1 MLQPGSVKRPSK
13 RARLGPAYQAITI
26 LGAEDFTMDR
36 RQWLKGGALLAA
48 AASANSGLVQA
59 QAAAGG
65 GREYYLIRRYKL
77 SSGPQAAAAG
87 KYFQDALMPALG
99 RLGLGPV
106 GVMSLTYGAETPTTF
121 VVIPGTD
128 LTKLVQLD
136 LLLAQ
141 DDAFQKA
148 AGAFWSVTAP
158 LPPFD
163 RVNSSLSVAFEG
175 FPKLMVPAKEQRI
188 LQLRT
193 YESPTYAA
201 HVRKV
206 EMFHKGEFE
215 FFAQAGAKNVFFS
228 DNLVGARGPSLTYM
242 LAHKDLAAMD
252 ANWKA
257 FAAVPG
263 WVKLSHDP
271 RYATDPPTVSG
282 VDNLV
287 LTPAPYSQI

>member
-1 MLQPGSVKRPSK
+1 
-13 RARLGPAYQAITI
+13 
-26 LGAEDFTMDR
+26 MDR
-36 RQWLKGGALLAA
+36 RQWIKGSALAA
-48 AASANSGLVQA
+48 AAATVNTGLLQA
-59 QAAAGG
+59 QGTATAS

-77 SSGPQAAAAG
+77 NSGPQAAVAA
-87 KYFQDALMPALG
+87 KYFQEALLPALG
-99 RLGLGPV
+99 RMGLGPV
-106 GVMSLTYGAETPTTF
+106 GVMALTYGSETPTTF
-121 VVIPGTD
+121 VIIPSTD
-128 LTKLVQLD
+128 LTKLAQLD

-141 DDAFQKA
+141 DEAFTKA

-158 LPPFD
+158 LPPFE
-163 RVNSSLSVAFEG
+163 RVSSSLSIAFEG
-175 FPKLMVPAKEQRI
+175 FPKLMVPAKEPRI

-206 EMFHKGEFE
+206 EMFHKGEFD

-228 DNLVGARGPSLTYM
+228 DNLIGARGPSLTYM

-263 WVKLSHDP
+263 WIKLSHDP

>member
-1 MLQPGSVKRPSK
+1 
-13 RARLGPAYQAITI
+13 
-26 LGAEDFTMDR
+26 MDR
-36 RQWLKGGALLAA
+36 RQWLKGSAMLAA
-48 AASANSGLVQA
+48 ATSANGGLAQGQAATPASA
-59 QAAAGG
+59 
-65 GREYYLIRRYKL
+65 REYYLIRRYKL
-77 SSGPQAAAAG
+77 SSGPQVAAAG
-87 KYFQDALMPALG
+87 KYFQDALLPALG

-106 GVMSLTYGAETPTTF
+106 GVMALTYGAETPSTF
-121 VVIPGTD
+121 VLIPSTD

-141 DDAFQKA
+141 DEVFLKA

-158 LPPFD
+158 MPPFD

-175 FPKLMVPAKEQRI
+175 FPKLMVPAKEPRI

-206 EMFHKGEFE
+206 EMFGKGEFD

-228 DNLVGARGPSLTYM
+228 DNLIGARGPSLTYM
-242 LAHKDLAAMD
+242 LAHKDLAEMD
-252 ANWKA
+252 AHWKA

-271 RYATDPPTVSG
+271 RYATDPPTVSSI
-282 VDNLV
+282 DNLV
-287 LTPAPYSQI
+287 LTPMAYSQI

>member
-1 MLQPGSVKRPSK
+1 
-13 RARLGPAYQAITI
+13 
-26 LGAEDFTMDR
+26 MDR
-36 RQWLKGGALLAA
+36 RQWVKNSVAMAAA
-48 AASANSGLVQA
+48 AASANSRLLQA
-59 QAAAGG
+59 QEAAAGG
-65 GREYYLIRRYKL
+65 AREYYLIRRYKL
-77 SSGPQAAAAG
+77 SSGPQSIAAG
-87 KYFQDALMPALG
+87 RYFQEALLPALG

-106 GVMSLTYGAETPTTF
+106 GVMALTYGAETPTTF
-121 VVIPGTD
+121 VLIPSTD
-128 LTKLVQLD
+128 LTKLAQLD

-141 DDAFQKA
+141 DAAFLKA
-148 AGAFWSVTAP
+148 AGAFWSVPAP

-163 RVNSSLSVAFEG
+163 RVNSSLSIAFEG
-175 FPKLMVPAKEQRI
+175 FPRLMAPAKEPHI

-228 DNLVGARGPSLTYM
+228 DNLICSRGPSLTYM
-242 LAHKDLAAMD
+242 LAHKDLAEMD
-252 ANWKA
+252 AHWKA

-271 RYATDPPTVSG
+271 HYATDPPTVSS

-287 LTPAPYSQI
+287 LTPAAYSQI

>member
-1 MLQPGSVKRPSK
+1 
-13 RARLGPAYQAITI
+13 
-26 LGAEDFTMDR
+26 MDR
-36 RQWLKGGALLAA
+36 RQWVKNSVAMAAA
-48 AASANSGLVQA
+48 AASANSSLLQA
-59 QAAAGG
+59 QGTTGA
-65 GREYYLIRRYKL
+65 REYYLIRRYKL
-77 SSGPQAAAAG
+77 NSGPQAAAAA
-87 KYFQDALMPALG
+87 KYFQDALLPALG

-106 GVMSLTYGAETPTTF
+106 GVMGLTYGDETPTT
-121 VVIPGTD
+121 VVIIPSTD
-128 LTKLVQLD
+128 LTKLAQLD

-141 DDAFQKA
+141 DDAFLKA

-163 RVNSSLSVAFEG
+163 RVNSSLSIAFEG
-175 FPKLMVPAKEQRI
+175 FPKLIAPAKEPRI

-201 HVRKV
+201 HIRKV
-206 EMFHKGEFE
+206 EMFHKGEFG
-215 FFAQAGAKNVFFS
+215 FFAEAGAKNVFFS
-228 DNLVGARGPSLTYM
+228 DNLIGARGPSLTYM

-257 FAAVPG
+257 FAAAPG

-287 LTPAPYSQI
+287 LTPTAYSQI

>member
-1 MLQPGSVKRPSK
+1 
-13 RARLGPAYQAITI
+13 
-26 LGAEDFTMDR
+26 MDR
-36 RQWLKGGALLAA
+36 RQWMKNSVAMAAA
-48 AASANSGLVQA
+48 AASANSGLLQA
-59 QAAAGG
+59 QGTAAGSA
-65 GREYYLIRRYKL
+65 REYYLMRRYKL
-77 SSGPQAAAAG
+77 SSGPQGTAAG
-87 KYFQDALMPALG
+87 KYFQEALLPALG

-106 GVMSLTYGAETPTTF
+106 GVMALTYGAETPTTF
-121 VVIPGTD
+121 VIIPSTD
-128 LTKLVQLD
+128 LTKLAQLD

-141 DDAFQKA
+141 DDAFLKA

-158 LPPFD
+158 MPPFD

-175 FPKLMVPAKEQRI
+175 FPKLMVPAKEPRI

-206 EMFHKGEFE
+206 EMFHKGEFD

-228 DNLVGARGPSLTYM
+228 DNLIGARGPSLTYM
-242 LAHKDLAAMD
+242 LAHKDLADMD
-252 ANWKA
+252 AHWKA
-257 FAAVPG
+257 FGAVPG

-271 RYATDPPTVSG
+271 RYATDPPTVSS

-287 LTPAPYSQI
+287 LTPAGYSQI

>member
-1 MLQPGSVKRPSK
+1 
-13 RARLGPAYQAITI
+13 
-26 LGAEDFTMDR
+26 MDR
-36 RQWLKGGALLAA
+36 RQWMKNSAFAA
-48 AASANSGLVQA
+48 AA
-59 QAAAGG
+59 AAAANTGLLG
-65 GREYYLIRRYKL
+65 AQSTPAGTAREYYLIRRYKL
-77 SSGPQAAAAG
+77 SSGPQGTAAG
-87 KYFQDALMPALG
+87 KYFGTALLPALG
-99 RLGLGPV
+99 RLGFGPV
-106 GVMSLTYGAETPTTF
+106 GVMGLTYGAETPTTF
-121 VVIPGTD
+121 VIIPSTD
-128 LTKLVQLD
+128 LTKLAQLD

-141 DDAFQKA
+141 DDVFLKA
-148 AGAFWSVTAP
+148 AGDFWSVTAP

-163 RVNSSLSVAFEG
+163 RVNSSLSIAFEG
-175 FPKLMVPAKEQRI
+175 FPKLVVPAKEPRI

-215 FFAQAGAKNVFFS
+215 FFAQSGAKNVFFS

-242 LAHKDLAAMD
+242 LAHKDLAEMD
-252 ANWKA
+252 AHWKA

-271 RYATDPPTVSG
+271 RYATDPPTVSN

-287 LTPAPYSQI
+287 LTPAAYSQI